1 MTLENKDC
9 LEFLRGIPDNS
20 VDLVLNDPPY
30 FIGYDGG
37 KGWDSQWSSEDEYLD
52 WCREWSQECAR
63 VLKPNRMMVVWGTL
77 KTDTFLRYKLEILN
91 KIPDFHGQNEIIWSY
106 NWGGRTKS
114 NFARK
119 HEYAWCY
126 SKGKDFLFNAD
137 DVRVERKVP
146 HDMNKQKKMRQKYIE
161 DYEEKYGKI
170 PTKAEI
176 KNTSNEDEKKILEE
190 KLETYNKKYKI
201 YKKEKI
207 DPVTKLP
214 KGTIPTSVWEKNNHT
229 TEKSYCNWHPTTKN
243 VYLLQRIIKAYT
255 NLGDT
260 VLDCFSGSG
269 STAYACLESG
279 RDFSGCE
286 MDADYYEK
294 SLKRLKKSSENKI

>member
-1 MTLENKDC
+1 MIRNLDC
-9 LEFLRGIPDNS
+9 LEFLKGVPDNS
-20 VDLVLNDPPY
+20 IDLVLNDPPY

-126 SKGKDFLFNAD
+126 SKGKDFLFNGD
-137 DVRVERKVP
+137 DVRIERKL
-146 HDMNKQKKMRQKYIE
+146 KKNIRTGVNFE
-161 DYEEKYGKI
+161 
-170 PTKAEI
+170 
-176 KNTSNEDEKKILEE
+176 
-190 KLETYNKKYKI
+190 
-201 YKKEKI
+201 
-207 DPVTKLP
+207 

-229 TEKSYCNWHPTTKN
+229 TSKDFCGWHPTTKN
-243 VYLLQRIIKAYT
+243 IYLLQRIIKAYT
-255 NLGDT
+255 NPGDT

-269 STAYACLESG
+269 STAIACLESG

-294 SLKRLKKSSENKI
+294 SLKRLKKSENKA